1 MGNRLSR
8 RIVLG
13 SILKFCTEQHYKF
26 FCNGLLQFISFM
38 LKFTKLCNL
47 NQNRSVVR
55 FSHSSIRRHVNFE
68 SKDFTCF
75 LSNLPFNL
83 WIWSCFLH
91 KHRVVILLRIFNEKI
106 QTLWT
111 LFDWYQINNSNNFY
125 FFLQGKNQPQI
136 WQIFRA
142 KAVYLS

>member
-13 SILKFCTEQHYKF
+13 SILKFCTEQHYTF

-91 KHRVVILLRIFNEKI
+91 KHRVVILWEFLMKKYKHCEHCLIGTKSITVTTFIFFSKVKINLR
-106 QTLWT
+106 
-111 LFDWYQINNSNNFY
+111 FD
-125 FFLQGKNQPQI
+125 
-136 WQIFRA
+136 R
-142 KAVYLS
+142 YLEQKQFT